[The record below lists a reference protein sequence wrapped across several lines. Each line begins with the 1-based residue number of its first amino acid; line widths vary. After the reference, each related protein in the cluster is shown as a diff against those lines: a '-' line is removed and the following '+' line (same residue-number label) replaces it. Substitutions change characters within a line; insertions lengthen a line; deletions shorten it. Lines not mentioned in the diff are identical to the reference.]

1 MQIKSL
7 RDRIGDLI
15 SIPVDKLILVKGE
28 ILLKDDTQNLA
39 SRGICP
45 GTTITYIENVGS
57 KTIEHIQPA
66 QEVKEFL
73 RKVAIALKK
82 EPTSFDE
89 IADEL
94 IANEIA
100 TKNQLKDL
108 HKEIAQEVGL
118 NL

>member
-1 MQIKSL
+1 
-7 RDRIGDLI
+7 
-15 SIPVDKLILVKGE
+15 
-28 ILLKDDTQNLA
+28 
-39 SRGICP
+39 
-45 GTTITYIENVGS
+45 
-57 KTIEHIQPA
+57 
-66 QEVKEFL
+66 L

-94 IANEIA
+94 IANEIV